1 MNYLFYNR
9 DKTPFFSVGGQVH
22 NSSTYSEETMQMA
35 WKAAR
40 ALGLNTV
47 AAPVCWNLLE
57 PEEGVYDYSQTD
69 MLLRQAKAY
78 GMRLILLWFGSW
90 KNGASQ
96 YIPVWMRTQKE
107 RFRWVQTIQH
117 FETRVLSPH
126 CEENRQADARAFSK
140 LLGYLKSHD
149 TEGIVAGVQIENE
162 PGQIGTPRDYSDI
175 GERAYI
181 SQVPEEVMRWLR
193 ESCQGINRNFNSA
206 GNTGIHPGKKPG
218 IPGTAQVR
226 EIWME
231 NGGRT
236 EGTWEEVFGF
246 HAAEICTAYAFAVYI
261 NSISAAGKREYAV
274 PTYVNVWLG
283 EMYNRVAGIDYP
295 SGGATSRVLD
305 LWKRFTPDID
315 ALCPDVYYNDYLMYG
330 DICEKYAGPDNPLYI
345 PESGATAMNAV
356 NTFRGIVEFGLCG
369 IHCFGID
376 SLIDPEGKFKP
387 GVQEYANM
395 VRIVRAAAPLIQK
408 YQGTG
413 RLYAVTQ
420 YEGSAFDYI
429 DFGDFIGRVVCTNP
443 LGDAYASDT
452 RPYMDAAHTEEEHYK
467 VRGKGLIVY
476 EGNGSFYLAGEGFRL
491 NLIRKDTIEGMTTG
505 VRTSIFQNLRHQEY
519 LEVEEGHFEAD
530 MRFVTDRLRTGDE
543 CDHGL
548 WVHSDVGIVHAL
560 LEMGGNPH
568 DPKEYSAPRDA
579 RGLPEEGLT

>member
-1 MNYLFYNR
+1 MNNLFYDR
-9 DKTPFFSVGGQVH
+9 DGTPFFSIGGQVH
-22 NSSTYSEETMQMA
+22 NSSTYSEETMQRA
-35 WKAAR
+35 WKAAE

-47 AAPVCWNLLE
+47 AAPVFWNLLE

-69 MLLRQAKAY
+69 MLLRQAKAN

-96 YIPVWMRTQKE
+96 YIPVWMKTQKE

-175 GERAYI
+175 GERAYL
-181 SQVPEEVMRWLR
+181 SQVPEEVTGWL
-193 ESCQGINRNFNSA
+193 QGKNPRNK
-206 GNTGIHPGKKPG
+206 TKIT
-218 IPGTAQVR
+218 GTATVH
-226 EIWME
+226 EIWLE
-231 NGGRT
+231 HGSRT
-236 EGTWEEVFGF
+236 KGNWEEVFGF

-261 NSISAAGKREYAV
+261 NSISAAGKQEYAI

-315 ALCPDVYYNDYLMYG
+315 TLCPDIYYNDYLMYG
-330 DICEKYAGPDNPLYI
+330 SICEKYAGPDNPLYI

-376 SLIDPEGKFKP
+376 SLIGPEGNLKP
-387 GVQEYANM
+387 GVLEYANM
-395 VRIVRAAAPLIQK
+395 VRIVKAAVPLIQK

-443 LGDAYASDT
+443 LGDAYAADI
-452 RPYMDAAHTEEEHYK
+452 RAYMDAGHTEEEHYN

-505 VRTSIFQNLRHQEY
+505 VRTSNFQNLRHQEY
-519 LEVEEGHFEAD
+519 LEVAEGHFEAD

-548 WVHSDVGIVHAL
+548 WVHSDIGIVHAL
-560 LEMGGNPH
+560 LELHKNEH
-568 DPKEYSAPRDA
+568 DPIEGNVLRDVQE
-579 RGLPEEGLT
+579 LPGEGLI

>member
-1 MNYLFYNR
+1 MNNLFYSR
-9 DKTPFFSVGGQVH
+9 DGTPFFSLGGQVH
-22 NSSTYSEETMQMA
+22 NSSSYSEETMRRA
-35 WKAAR
+35 WKAAE

-47 AAPVCWNLLE
+47 AAPVFWNLLE
-57 PEEGVYDYSQTD
+57 PEEGVYDYSQVH
-69 MLLRQAKAY
+69 MLLQQAEAH
-78 GMRLILLWFGSW
+78 GMHLILLWFGSW

-126 CEENRQADARAFSK
+126 CEENRQADARAFSR
-140 LLGYLKSHD
+140 LLAYLKSHD
-149 TEGIVAGVQIENE
+149 TKGIVIGVQIENE

-175 GERAYI
+175 GERAYK
-181 SQVPEEVMRWLR
+181 SRVPKAVMDWLQ
-193 ESCQGINRNFNSA
+193 EPGPCAQA
-206 GNTGIHPGKKPG
+206 GRAGGSK
-218 IPGTAQVR
+218 VR
-226 EIWME
+226 EIWLKH
-231 NGGRT
+231 GGRT
-236 EGTWEEVFGF
+236 QGDWEEVFGF

-261 NSISAAGKREYAV
+261 NSVSAAGKREFGIPA
-274 PTYVNVWLG
+274 YVNVWLG

-295 SGGATSRVLD
+295 SGGAASRVLD

-315 ALCPDVYYNDYLMYG
+315 AICPDIYYNDYLMYG
-330 DICEKYAGPDNPLYI
+330 NICEKYAGPDNPLYI

-376 SLIDPEGKFKP
+376 SLTDREGNLKP

-429 DFGDFIGRVVCTNP
+429 DFGDFVGRVVCTNP
-443 LGDAYASDT
+443 LDDPYAEDT
-452 RPYMDAAHTEEEHYK
+452 RPYLDAAHTEDEHYH

-505 VRTSIFQNLRHQEY
+505 VRTSNFQNLRHQEY
-519 LEVEEGHFEAD
+519 LEVAEGHFEAD
-530 MRFVTDRLRTGDE
+530 MKFVTDRLRTGDE

-548 WVHSDVGIVHAL
+548 WVHSDIGVVHAL
-560 LEMGGNPH
+560 LE
-568 DPKEYSAPRDA
+568 
-579 RGLPEEGLT
+579 EGMK